1 MEALGVAGRWPR
13 SDAGVG
19 ENMSLGGDYSTDS
32 LYARRGATI
41 FWMFHLQGSGVP
53 SSVPPKTLHV
63 LQQNTN
69 GSTGLLP

>member
-1 MEALGVAGRWPR
+1 
-13 SDAGVG
+13 
-19 ENMSLGGDYSTDS
+19 MSLGGDYSTDS

-41 FWMFHLQGSGVP
+41 LWMFHLQGSGVP

-63 LQQNTN
+63 LQQNTD